1 MLVPLHLALYYGSP
15 DFYFRRTFMQI
26 EQSKVSLTTATGPML
41 VYQYQPLGAATA
53 GKTYPAILF
62 YSEIFQQTAPIA
74 RSAVMLASHG
84 FVVLV
89 PEIFHELN
97 PPGTVLA
104 YDDAGKDKGNQD
116 KWTKPLE
123 SYDSDNQALLDY
135 LKTLPYAR
143 PEVGAMGVCIG
154 GHLAFRAALNPAIK
168 ATYCLY
174 ATDLH
179 SDTLPCG
186 KGQQTLDRAAD
197 IQGELVMVWGKQDPH
212 VSAQGRQK
220 IYQKLTEANLRF
232 SWHEYNA
239 QHAFMRDEGER
250 YDAALALQNYQQ
262 AVALFFRM

>member
-1 MLVPLHLALYYGSP
+1 MDAQPSIS
-15 DFYFRRTFMQI
+15 DEFFMQI
-26 EQSKVSLTTATGPML
+26 EQITVTLMTPTGPMQ
-41 VYQYQPLGAATA
+41 VYQYQPLSAASA
-53 GKTYPAILF
+53 DKTYPAILF

-74 RSAVMLASHG
+74 RSAAILASHG

-97 PPGTVLA
+97 PLGTVLV

-123 SYDSDNQALLDY
+123 SYDADNQVMLDY
-135 LKTLPYAR
+135 LNTLPYVR
-143 PEVGAMGVCIG
+143 SEVGAMGVCIG

-168 ATYCLY
+168 ASYCLY

-186 KGQQTLDRAAD
+186 EGQQTLSRAAD

-212 VSAQGRQK
+212 VSPEGRQK
-220 IYQKLTEANLRF
+220 VYQQLTEAKVRF
-232 SWHEYNA
+232 SWYEYNA

-262 AVALFFRM
+262 AVALFRQM